1 MANSSDSADESGAP
15 PMGDEGI
22 PLRTM
27 GDVEREMARVYRD
40 MRKKRLDHAIGNA
53 LTHSLQCIAKVKRE
67 TLGDDLTER
76 IAQLER
82 KAAEAEEQR
91 AH

>member
-1 MANSSDSADESGAP
+1 MANSGETTGESGSP

-22 PLRTM
+22 PLRTL

-40 MRKKRLDHAIGNA
+40 MRKDRLEHGKGNA

-67 TLGDDLTER
+67 TVSDELLER

-82 KAAEAEEQR
+82 KQAEAEEQR

>member
-1 MANSSDSADESGAP
+1 MSDMPKAP
-15 PMGDEGI
+15 EGDEGI

-40 MRKKRLDHAIGNA
+40 MRKKRMDAGNGNA
-53 LTHSLQCIAKVKRE
+53 LMHGLACIAKVKRE
-67 TLGDDLTER
+67 AVGDELLKR
-76 IAQLER
+76 IEELEQR
-82 KAAEAEEQR
+82 QAKAEEQAS